1 MRNHERGDVHSGVKI
16 EDILKLAEAYIMG
29 SGMDG
34 RRDLR
39 RLLELESR
47 LGIRVSE
54 AVDEAVS
61 SQTRLS
67 TKTAQRLA
75 VCTLVD

>member
-1 MRNHERGDVHSGVKI
+1 
-16 EDILKLAEAYIMG
+16 MG

-39 RLLELESR
+39 RLLVLESR

-67 TKTAQRLA
+67 TKCPVVGGLHPRGLSEA
-75 VCTLVD
+75 